1 MKVRDVKHSTTTPLV
16 SKDISTT
23 EETNC
28 SSRSPD
34 ANHPDKEKNR
44 AEKEGKRKERKGCT
58 APATLYRY
66 DESTP
71 RKAREGTKKGDL
83 GQGSKQI
90 CNLYSLDE
98 NASISSKK
106 QAEIEKGGG
115 VKECGGEEE
124 KGRKKSVLGGTLI
137 ARGLPS
143 IGSGPLEMQSS
154 STLAWSMTTAN
165 RLRA

>member
-115 VKECGGEEE
+115 VKECGGGGREGKEE
-124 KGRKKSVLGGTLI
+124 KRSRRYVNCTGT
-137 ARGLPS
+137 
-143 IGSGPLEMQSS
+143 
-154 STLAWSMTTAN
+154 TLDRQRPTRNAKQLHFSMVN
-165 RLRA
+165 DHRQ